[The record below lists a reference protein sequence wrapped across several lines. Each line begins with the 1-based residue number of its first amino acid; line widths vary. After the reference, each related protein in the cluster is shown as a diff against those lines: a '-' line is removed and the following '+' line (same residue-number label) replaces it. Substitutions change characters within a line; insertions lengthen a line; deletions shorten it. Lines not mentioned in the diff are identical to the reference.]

1 MIPYVEGTGKPRAH
15 DHFKQT
21 TLREL
26 LKRGKEQELI
36 FKPLVQVV
44 DLFCGGGG
52 FTEGA
57 VRAGAEV
64 VLSIDCWEPAIEIHK
79 ANHPNIPC
87 ENYTLGGSIVE
98 TAAFIRSRLT
108 PGAHF
113 HLHGSPPCQK
123 LSNASRGDAE
133 EGMVLVNWF
142 IDLVRYMKPDSWS
155 MENVVPVA
163 KKIDAHRPG
172 TPYVKLNSADF
183 GVPQTRNRIF
193 AGEGWVAEPTH
204 TKDEWVSVIEALP
217 HLEGELKMTTNKNIK
232 QRTVDEPMRTIT
244 SKTPSQTRIVSR
256 RRKKGEEPQ
265 SYSPERPAH
274 TITQVQHIMENIV
287 VNTDG
292 CSNSVSR
299 RALSVDRLVG
309 EPAKTVHNNRPT
321 LRIVLPIQR
330 KIGTLNKNGR
340 ILQPLWREKD
350 EPINTI
356 TSLTPTVGSLPPEAT
371 RDNPMK
377 ATKIRSLTLEETAVL
392 QGFSADMKIPYKRK
406 KDAWTVLG
414 NAVCPPVAEAIIR
427 GLK

>member
-26 LKRGKEQELI
+26 LKRGKTQELI

-79 ANHPNIPC
+79 ANHPDVPC

-123 LSNASRGDAE
+123 LSNASSGDAE
-133 EGMVLVNWF
+133 EGMVLVNWY

-204 TKDEWVSVIEALP
+204 SKEDWVSVIEALP

-244 SKTPSQTRIVSR
+244 SKTPSQT
-256 RRKKGEEPQ
+256 Q
-265 SYSPERPAH
+265 
-274 TITQVQHIMENIV
+274 IV

-299 RALSVDRLVG
+299 RALSVDRAVS

-321 LRIVLPIQR
+321 LRNVEHERIVLPIQR
-330 KIGTLNKNGR
+330 KIGTLKKNGR

-427 GLK
+427 GIL

>member
-1 MIPYVEGTGKPRAH
+1 VIPYVEGTGRPRAH

-26 LKRGKEQELI
+26 LKRGKEQEVI

-79 ANHPNIPC
+79 ANHPDIPC

-123 LSNASRGDAE
+123 LSNASKGDAE

-142 IDLVRYMKPDSWS
+142 IDLVRHMKPDSWS

-163 KKIDAHRPG
+163 KKIDKHRPG

-204 TKDEWVSVIEALP
+204 TKDDWVSVIEALP
-217 HLEGELKMTTNKNIK
+217 HLEGELNMTTNKNIK

-244 SKTPSQTRIVSR
+244 SKTPSQT
-256 RRKKGEEPQ
+256 Q
-265 SYSPERPAH
+265 
-274 TITQVQHIMENIV
+274 IV

-299 RALSVDRLVG
+299 RALSVDRSVG

-321 LRIVLPIQR
+321 LRVVLPIQR
-330 KIGTLNKNGR
+330 KIGVLKKNGR

-377 ATKIRSLTLEETAVL
+377 ATKIRSLTLEETAIL

>member
-1 MIPYVEGTGKPRAH
+1 MIPYIEGTGKARAH

-26 LKRGKEQELI
+26 IKTQALI

-57 VRAGAEV
+57 IRANAEV
-64 VLSIDCWEPAIEIHK
+64 VLSIDCWDEAIEIHK
-79 ANHPNIPC
+79 ANHPNVPC

-108 PGAHF
+108 PGSHF

-123 LSNASRGDAE
+123 LSNASSSNSE
-133 EGMVLVNWF
+133 EGIILVNWF
-142 IDLVRYMKPDSWS
+142 TDLVRYMKPDSWS

-163 KKIDAHRPG
+163 KKIDQHRPG

-193 AGEGWVAEPTH
+193 AGEGWIAEPTH
-204 TKDEWVSVIEALP
+204 TKEDWVSVIEALP
-217 HLEGELKMTTNKNIK
+217 HLEGELSMTVNKNIK
-232 QRTVDEPMRTIT
+232 QRTVEEPMRTIT

-256 RRKKGEEPQ
+256 RRKANEEPQ
-265 SYSPERPAH
+265 SYTPDRPAH
-274 TITQVQHIMENIV
+274 TITQVTHIMENV
-287 VNTDG
+287 EYKLE
-292 CSNSVSR
+292 
-299 RALSVDRLVG
+299 ALGANQKRNQDRSITEPSKTICGSGNQVG
-309 EPAKTVHNNRPT
+309 ARIFEHPT
-321 LRIVLPIQR
+321 AV
-330 KIGTLNKNGR
+330 
-340 ILQPLWREKD
+340 
-350 EPINTI
+350 
-356 TSLTPTVGSLPPEAT
+356 
-371 RDNPMK
+371 
-377 ATKIRSLTLEETAVL
+377 KIRSLTLSETAVL
-392 QGFSADMKIPYKRK
+392 QGFNVDMKLPYKRK

-427 GLK
+427 GIL

>member
-79 ANHPNIPC
+79 ANHPDVPC

-108 PGAHF
+108 PGAYF

-123 LSNASRGDAE
+123 LSNASNGDAE
-133 EGMVLVNWF
+133 EGMILVNWF

-163 KKIDAHRPG
+163 KKIDKHRPG

-217 HLEGELKMTTNKNIK
+217 HLEGELNMTTNKNIK
-232 QRTVDEPMRTIT
+232 QRTVDDPMRTIT
-244 SKTPSQTRIVSR
+244 SKTSSQTRIVSR

-265 SYSPERPAH
+265 SYSPKRPAH
-274 TITQVQHIMENIV
+274 TITQVQHIMENV
-287 VNTDG
+287 
-292 CSNSVSR
+292 
-299 RALSVDRLVG
+299 
-309 EPAKTVHNNRPT
+309 
-321 LRIVLPIQR
+321 RIVLPIQR
-330 KIGTLNKNGR
+330 KIGVLKKNGR

-371 RDNPMK
+371 KENPMK

-427 GLK
+427 GIL